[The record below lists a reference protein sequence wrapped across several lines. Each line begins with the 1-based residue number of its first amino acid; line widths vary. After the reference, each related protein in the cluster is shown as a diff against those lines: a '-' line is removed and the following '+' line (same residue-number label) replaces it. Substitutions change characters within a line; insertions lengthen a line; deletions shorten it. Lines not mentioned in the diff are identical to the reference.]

1 MNHKKNSFLGDTYIK
16 TKEGE
21 IVIRAGMKLAIG
33 WVIFAL
39 LCSCYVYAFFIRKPK
54 IVPGEN
60 NTVELRFRRMHHIR
74 KVMFQ
79 RLMIWLVS
87 ILRQKQ
93 PVISNVTVTGD
104 GSNRV

>member
-39 LCSCYVYAFFIRKPK
+39 LCSCYVYAFLSENPKLCREKIIR
-54 IVPGEN
+54 
-60 NTVELRFRRMHHIR
+60 L
-74 KVMFQ
+74 
-79 RLMIWLVS
+79 S
-87 ILRQKQ
+87 
-93 PVISNVTVTGD
+93 
-104 GSNRV
+104 

>member
-1 MNHKKNSFLGDTYIK
+1 MKRSIGKLNHKKNSFLGDTYIK

-21 IVIRAGMKLAIG
+21 IVIRAGMKLSIG

-60 NTVELRFRRMHHIR
+60 NTVELTIPENASY
-74 KVMFQ
+74 KKSDVY
-79 RLMIWLVS
+79 LEVLSYLV
-87 ILRQKQ
+87 ILI
-93 PVISNVTVTGD
+93 VVGI
-104 GSNRV
+104 